1 MKDFNLVKFL
11 KTNKLGSYGMIN
23 ENYMDLPAVN
33 NYSEQH
39 PIHNISEED
48 FDGDE
53 NEAPMDAISRAE
65 GIVDENQ
72 LNKFR
77 MAAMALIGD
86 MENDGFET
94 EEAIDVLKQIIDAQM
109 GKETNSGLNK
119 DDSATVDQYLDMISK
134 DQQFDKKSGN
144 YAGLLIVDPSDSGEF
159 TDIAMDIAKNPAK
172 YASELYRYN
181 LKVAPGSSAE
191 EMVFLRKKGL
201 NESEI
206 AYVVRNG
213 KCYKKDDEGNSS
225 EVSYIECKR
234 RGIY

>member
-48 FDGDE
+48 FDGDD
-53 NEAPMDAISRAE
+53 NGAPMDAISRAE

-109 GKETNSGLNK
+109 GKESNS
-119 DDSATVDQYLDMISK
+119 
-134 DQQFDKKSGN
+134 
-144 YAGLLIVDPSDSGEF
+144 
-159 TDIAMDIAKNPAK
+159 
-172 YASELYRYN
+172 
-181 LKVAPGSSAE
+181 
-191 EMVFLRKKGL
+191 GL
-201 NESEI
+201 NESEV